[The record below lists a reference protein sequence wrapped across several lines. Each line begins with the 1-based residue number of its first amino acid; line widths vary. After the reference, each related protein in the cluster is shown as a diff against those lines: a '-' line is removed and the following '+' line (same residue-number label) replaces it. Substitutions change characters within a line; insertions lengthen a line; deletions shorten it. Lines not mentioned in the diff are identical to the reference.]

1 MFEGLTCVYKSNV
14 DLFFYVIGSS
24 HENEVRHCMA
34 SFVLG
39 LYLLASGSL
48 KFCFFI
54 FYLIKYYYYQ
64 RTTITSLHICLD
76 FGYGWLLKQTEHS

>member
-39 LYLLASGSL
+39 LYLLASGSFASL
-48 KFCFFI
+48 FFI
-54 FYLIKYYYYQ
+54 
-64 RTTITSLHICLD
+64 
-76 FGYGWLLKQTEHS
+76 